1 MKKAFYAAALL
12 FLFSCEESQDAN
24 FTVKGSL
31 KNAEAQTVYLEETS
45 LEGAPILLDSTRLG
59 NDGSFTLGTSTKG
72 ENLYSLRLEQ
82 QRFPFVS
89 LINDSKE
96 ITVTA
101 DFQNPEQFYTV
112 KGSEASQALKD
123 YLQTL
128 SARLKE
134 VSTAGQEVNTL
145 SQAKTPD
152 SILLPKVDRL
162 ATLTKSLKD
171 YVSGFV
177 NNSKSPSLVLFA
189 LGTYQNIAMNPS
201 SGLQP
206 MEDAEIKNIL
216 VNGAKKFPNHT
227 GLTTVKNRYE
237 TAAAEREALSSAE
250 RANPTAAPDFSLPDV
265 NGRQIA
271 LSSLKG
277 KYVLVDFWAS
287 WCGPCR
293 AENPNIVRTYE
304 QFKDKNFTILGVS
317 LDKEKQPWLEAIQK
331 DRLTWTHV
339 SDLKYWSSAV
349 VPLFNIQSIPYNVL
363 VDPQGM
369 IIARNLHGAELQRTL
384 NEVLK

>member
-1 MKKAFYAAALL
+1 MKHAFYAAALL
-12 FLFSCEESQDAN
+12 LFFSCKESGDAN

-45 LEGAPILLDSTRLG
+45 IEGAPVMLDSARLG
-59 NDGSFTLGTSTKG
+59 KDGSFTLETATKG
-72 ENLYSLRLEQ
+72 ENLYSLRLDQ

-89 LINDSKE
+89 LINDGKE
-96 ITVTA
+96 ITIDA

-123 YLQTL
+123 YLQNL
-128 SARLKE
+128 STRLKE
-134 VSTAGQEVNTL
+134 VNAIGQEVNTL
-145 SQAKTPD
+145 SGAKTPD
-152 SILLPKVDRL
+152 SVLLPKVERL
-162 ATLTKSLKD
+162 GTLTKELKD

-189 LGTYQNIAMNPS
+189 LGTYQNIAANPS

-216 VNGAKKFPNHT
+216 VSGAKKFPDHA

-250 RANPTAAPDFSLPDV
+250 RSPSVAPDFSLPDA
-265 NGRQIA
+265 NGKQVA
-271 LSSLKG
+271 LSSFKG

-293 AENPNIVRTYE
+293 AENPNVVRAYE

-317 LDKEKQPWLEAIQK
+317 LDKEKKPWLEAIQK

-339 SDLKYWSSAV
+339 SDLQFWSSTV